1 MHHQWRR
8 REFVT
13 LLGGAAATWSLAVQA
28 QPRERV
34 RRIGALMSLAEDD
47 PEDRQRQAAFQQAL
61 RQLGWIEGEA
71 GNLRIDYRW
80 YGGDPARA
88 RELAKELVG
97 LEPDLIVATA
107 TPALTALALQM
118 RAIPIV
124 FVAVSDPVG
133 QGFIH
138 SLARPGGNATGLTFF
153 EFSVVGKMLE
163 VLKQIAPGVSRV
175 ALAFNPDNLSTV
187 PFVRAIEV
195 TAPTLAVELTKLPV
209 RNTAEIETG
218 LATIA
223 RQSGNGLLGL
233 PDPFTNAHRD
243 LIVGLAA
250 RYRLPAIYIQRAFVS
265 AGGLVSY
272 GVDVPDL
279 FRRAAP
285 YVDRILRGVA
295 KPAEMP
301 VQQPTKFELAI
312 NLKAA
317 KALGLDVPSSLLAL
331 ADEVIE

>member
-1 MHHQWRR
+1 MSDMGR
-8 REFVT
+8 REFIT
-13 LLGGAAATWSLAVQA
+13 LLGGAAAWPMAARGQ
-28 QPRERV
+28 ERV
-34 RRIGALMSLAEDD
+34 RRVGTLMSLAEDD
-47 PEDRQRQAAFQQAL
+47 PEDRQRRAAFQQAL
-61 RQLGWIEGEA
+61 GQLGWTEG

-88 RELAKELVG
+88 RALAKELVE

-107 TPALTALALQM
+107 TPALTALALLM
-118 RAIPIV
+118 RPIPIV

-133 QGFIH
+133 QGFVA

-153 EFSVVGKMLE
+153 EFSVVSKMLE

-175 ALAFNPDNLSTV
+175 ALAFNPDNLSTP
-187 PFVRAIEV
+187 PFVRAIEAA
-195 TAPTLAVELTKLPV
+195 APTLAVELIKIPV
-209 RNTAEIETG
+209 RSAAEIEPA

-223 RQSGNGLLGL
+223 RQGGNGLMGL

-243 LIVGLAA
+243 LIVSLAA
-250 RYRLPAIYIQRAFVS
+250 RYRLPAIYIQRAFVA
-265 AGGLVSY
+265 AGGLISY
-272 GVDVPDL
+272 GIDVTDL

-285 YVDRILRGVA
+285 YVDRILKGA
-295 KPAEMP
+295 KPADLP

-317 KALGLDVPSSLLAL
+317 KALGLEVPSSLLAT

>member
-1 MHHQWRR
+1 MQFSQLKR
-8 REFVT
+8 REFIT
-13 LLGGAAATWSLAVQA
+13 LVGGAIAWPLAVRA

-47 PEDRQRQAAFQQAL
+47 PEDRQRRAAFQQAL
-61 RQLGWIEGEA
+61 RQLGWTEGEG

-88 RELAKELVG
+88 RALAKELVG

-118 RAIPIV
+118 RPIPIV

-133 QGFIH
+133 QGFVD

-163 VLKQIAPGVSRV
+163 VLKQIAPGVSQV
-175 ALAFNPDNLSTV
+175 ALAFNPDNLTTA
-187 PFVRAIEV
+187 PFVRAIEAA
-195 TAPTLAVELTKLPV
+195 APTLAVQLTKVPL
-209 RNTAEIETG
+209 RSAAEIEPA

-223 RQSGNGLLGL
+223 RQGGNSLLGL

-250 RYRLPAIYIQRAFVS
+250 RYRLPAIYIQRAFVA

-272 GVDVPDL
+272 GVDVTDL

-285 YVDRILRGVA
+285 YVDRILRGA
-295 KPAEMP
+295 KPADLP

>member
-1 MHHQWRR
+1 MSGIKRR
-8 REFVT
+8 AFIT
-13 LLGGAAATWSLAVQA
+13 LLSGAAAAWPVAARA
-28 QPRERV
+28 QPGERV

-47 PEDRQRQAAFQQAL
+47 PEDRQRRAAFQQAL
-61 RQLGWIEGEA
+61 RQLGWTEG

-88 RELAKELVG
+88 RALAKELVE

-118 RAIPIV
+118 RPIPIV

-133 QGFIH
+133 QGFVA

-175 ALAFNPDNLSTV
+175 ALASNPDNLSNL
-187 PFVRAIEV
+187 PFLRAIEAA
-195 TAPTLAVELTKLPV
+195 APTLATELTKVPV
-209 RNTAEIETG
+209 RSAAEIEPA

-223 RQSGNGLLGL
+223 RQGGNGLMCL

-250 RYRLPAIYIQRAFVS
+250 RYRLPAIYFLRSFVA

-272 GVDVPDL
+272 GIDVTDL
-279 FRRAAP
+279 FRRAAA
-285 YVDRILRGVA
+285 YVDRILKGA
-295 KPAEMP
+295 KPADLP

>member
-1 MHHQWRR
+1 VRR
-8 REFVT
+8 REFIT
-13 LLGGAAATWSLAVQA
+13 ALGGAAAWPLAARA
-28 QPRERV
+28 QPKERV
-34 RRIGALMSLAEDD
+34 RRIAVLMSLAEDD
-47 PEDRQRQAAFQQAL
+47 PEDRRRRAAFQQAL
-61 RQLGWIEGEA
+61 RQLGWTEG
-71 GNLRIDYRW
+71 GNLSIDYRW
-80 YGGDPARA
+80 YRGDPGSARA
-88 RELAKELVG
+88 LAKELVE
-97 LEPDLIVATA
+97 LEPDLIVAMA

-118 RAIPIV
+118 RPIPIV

-133 QGFIH
+133 QGFIA

-163 VLKQIAPGVSRV
+163 VLKQIAPGISRV
-175 ALAFNPDNLSTV
+175 ALASNPDNLSDL
-187 PFVRAIEV
+187 PFLRAIEAA
-195 TAPTLAVELTKLPV
+195 APTLATELIKVPL
-209 RNTAEIETG
+209 RGAAEIEPA

-223 RQSGNGLLGL
+223 RQGGNGLMCL
-233 PDPFTNAHRD
+233 PDPLTNAHRD

-250 RYRLPAIYIQRAFVS
+250 RYRLPAIYFQRAFVA

-272 GVDVPDL
+272 GVDVTDL

-285 YVDRILRGVA
+285 YVDRILKGA
-295 KPAEMP
+295 KPADLP

-317 KALGLDVPSSLLAL
+317 KGLGLDVPQTLLAT

>member
-1 MHHQWRR
+1 VKRR
-8 REFVT
+8 QFIT
-13 LLGGAAATWSLAVQA
+13 LLGGAAAWPMAARGQ
-28 QPRERV
+28 ERV
-34 RRIGALMSLAEDD
+34 RRVGTLMSLAEDD
-47 PEDRQRQAAFQQAL
+47 PEDRQRRAAFQQAL
-61 RQLGWIEGEA
+61 GQLGWTEG

-88 RELAKELVG
+88 RALAKELVE

-107 TPALTALALQM
+107 TPALTALALLM
-118 RAIPIV
+118 RPIPIV

-133 QGFIH
+133 QGFVA

-175 ALAFNPDNLSTV
+175 ALAFNPDNLSTP
-187 PFVRAIEV
+187 PFVRAIEAA
-195 TAPTLAVELTKLPV
+195 APTLAVELIKIPV
-209 RNTAEIETG
+209 RSAAEIEPA

-223 RQSGNGLLGL
+223 RQGGNGLMGL

-243 LIVGLAA
+243 LIVSLAA
-250 RYRLPAIYIQRAFVS
+250 RYRLPAIYIQRAFVA
-265 AGGLVSY
+265 AGGLISY
-272 GVDVPDL
+272 GIDVTDL

-285 YVDRILRGVA
+285 YVDRILKGA
-295 KPAEMP
+295 KPADLP

-317 KALGLDVPSSLLAL
+317 KALGLEVPSSLLAT

>member
-1 MHHQWRR
+1 MMKR
-8 REFVT
+8 REFIT
-13 LLGGAAATWSLAVQA
+13 LLGGAAAAWPLAARA
-28 QPRERV
+28 QQPQRM
-34 RRIGALMSLAEDD
+34 RRIGALMSLTEDD
-47 PEDRQRQAAFQQAL
+47 PEDRQRRAAFQEAL
-61 RQLGWIEGEA
+61 RQLGWTEG
-71 GNLRIDYRW
+71 GNLSIEYRW

-88 RELAKELVG
+88 RALAKELVE

-107 TPALTALALQM
+107 TPALTALALQI
-118 RAIPIV
+118 RTIPIV

-133 QGFIH
+133 QGFAA

-163 VLKQIAPGVSRV
+163 VLKEIAPGIARI
-175 ALAFNPDNLSTV
+175 ALAFNPDTLSNP
-187 PFVRAIEV
+187 PFLRAIEV
-195 TAPTLAVELTKLPV
+195 AAPTLATELTKV
-209 RNTAEIETG
+209 AVHNAAEIEPA
-218 LATIA
+218 LAAVA
-223 RQSGNGLLGL
+223 RQGGSGLMFL
-233 PDPFTNAHRD
+233 PDPFAVAHRD

-250 RYRLPAIYIQRAFVS
+250 RYRLPAIYIQRSFVT

-272 GVDVPDL
+272 GVDVVDL

-285 YVDRILRGVA
+285 YADRILKGA
-295 KPAEMP
+295 KPADLP

-317 KALGLDVPSSLLAL
+317 KALGLEVPPTLVAR

>member
-1 MHHQWRR
+1 MKR
-8 REFVT
+8 RELIA
-13 LLGGAAATWSLAVQA
+13 LLGGAAAAWPLSVRGQ
-28 QPRERV
+28 ERV
-34 RRIGALMSLAEDD
+34 RRVGALMSLAEDD
-47 PEDRQRQAAFQQAL
+47 PEDRQRRAAFQQAL
-61 RQLGWIEGEA
+61 RQLGWTEG

-80 YGGDPARA
+80 YAGDPARA
-88 RELAKELVG
+88 RALAKELVEV
-97 LEPDLIVATA
+97 EPDLIVATA
-107 TPALTALALQM
+107 TPALTGLALQM
-118 RAIPIV
+118 RPIPIV

-133 QGFIH
+133 QGFVA

-163 VLKQIAPGVSRV
+163 VLKQIAPGVSRI
-175 ALAFNPDNLSTV
+175 ALLFNPDNLSSP
-187 PFVRAIEV
+187 PFVRAIEAA
-195 TAPTLAVELTKLPV
+195 APTLAVELVKVPV
-209 RNTAEIETG
+209 RSAAEIEPA
-218 LATIA
+218 LASIA
-223 RQSGNGLLGL
+223 RQGGNGLLGL

-250 RYRLPAIYIQRAFVS
+250 RYRLPAIYIQRAFVA

-272 GVDVPDL
+272 GVDVTDL

-285 YVDRILRGVA
+285 YVDRVLKGA
-295 KPAEMP
+295 KPADLP